1 MKIIFGFATVLL
13 AASLTVAGVV
23 QAQQSSKLPPAA
35 GSVKMTSNAEN
46 KTRKDAAPK
55 AVSPVPAP
63 ESAETS
69 EQFLFEYLLSELAN
83 QRGETAIAESGLL
96 GLSKRFG
103 DPRLARRATEVA
115 LQSGQ
120 MEQAYEAIILWL
132 EVEPH
137 SPMARQILARMAGSD
152 LASSKTSLSKWL
164 GVSKTPVVITRAT
177 PVIFMQLPVI
187 LARFI
192 DKNAEKS
199 TEKSAEK
206 NAEKSGDKNNY
217 IQTVRE
223 LAKPFPRLAEAHHA
237 VAQAELIGGNNAY
250 ALAAIDEAI
259 QLKSGWS
266 QAAILKSQILRG
278 AKSESAEQN
287 ALDFLQGFLTANP
300 AASDARLIYAR
311 LLAAQKSYLSS
322 REEFRKIDQDNVN
335 KKIND
340 PESSYAIA
348 LISQQMEDYAEAE
361 KQFLRTLDA
370 KPYDSN
376 PVYFNLGVV
385 TEAQKNNDVAIGWF
399 RRVGEGEYFV
409 NAKLKAASL
418 IAKRDGLPA
427 GRKYLQDAQMAADN
441 VVVLAESGQTQTSLQ
456 NPLQTPFQTPIS
468 QRIRLILAEA
478 ELLRNAPAL
487 EQAFQLLDN
496 AVTQNP
502 NSVELIYDRAMIAEK
517 LDKLALFEADM
528 RRVMVLK
535 PDYAQAYNALGYT
548 LAERNQ
554 RLDESYQLI
563 QRAISLAPDDP
574 FIQDSLGW
582 VQFRLGR
589 IDEALVTLQKV
600 YKVRRDPEIA
610 AHLGEVLWA
619 AGQRAAAQTLLRE
632 AIKENPGHI
641 ALVGLIEKYTQK

>member
-35 GSVKMTSNAEN
+35 GSVKMTANAEN

-69 EQFLFEYLLSELAN
+69 EQFFFEYLLSELAN

-120 MEQAYEAIILWL
+120 MEQAYEATILWL

-137 SPMARQILARMAGSD
+137 SPMARQILGRMAGSD

-177 PVIFMQLPVI
+177 PIIFMQLPAI
-187 LARFI
+187 LARFV
-192 DKNAEKS
+192 DKNA
-199 TEKSAEK
+199 EKSAEK

-376 PVYFNLGVV
+376 PVYFNLGAHAGSTTSARADEPVRNMSTAIV
-385 TEAQKNNDVAIGWF
+385 RRAPASPRRARSVSGKSASGSAPTSTRQSILPSAAACSAPRVSSPPAPGRIPTCRAPTELPRRNAGSTFVPGVAAKSWC
-399 RRVGEGEYFV
+399 
-409 NAKLKAASL
+409 NACTLAVMVSARLARPKTTTTLPFANCAATSLSASASL
-418 IAKRDGLPA
+418 TTATC
-427 GRKYLQDAQMAADN
+427 
-441 VVVLAESGQTQTSLQ
+441 E
-456 NPLQTPFQTPIS
+456 
-468 QRIRLILAEA
+468 
-478 ELLRNAPAL
+478 
-487 EQAFQLLDN
+487 
-496 AVTQNP
+496 
-502 NSVELIYDRAMIAEK
+502 
-517 LDKLALFEADM
+517 
-528 RRVMVLK
+528 
-535 PDYAQAYNALGYT
+535 
-548 LAERNQ
+548 
-554 RLDESYQLI
+554 
-563 QRAISLAPDDP
+563 
-574 FIQDSLGW
+574 
-582 VQFRLGR
+582 
-589 IDEALVTLQKV
+589 
-600 YKVRRDPEIA
+600 
-610 AHLGEVLWA
+610 
-619 AGQRAAAQTLLRE
+619 
-632 AIKENPGHI
+632 PGS
-641 ALVGLIEKYTQK
+641 